1 MPGPPQ
7 SIPEKLIPSRR
18 KIASHAPS
26 DIVSPVNQLNMRVRA
41 LIAVLALAVAAAVQ
55 AQDYPTK
62 PVRVVVPFPPGGIL
76 ELITRAVTDK
86 VGANWGHPIIVE
98 PRPGASGN
106 IGIQVA
112 RSAPPDGY
120 TLMMSA
126 IFLAAN
132 PALDV
137 NSKFKSTDFVGVALV
152 GMTPNVFVVPASL
165 PVNSLKEFVEYA
177 KARPGKLTAGHPG
190 TGTFGHLC
198 TLLFASHSGIDLVNV
213 PYKSLPQAIPDLL
226 SGQLSFM
233 VLTTTFAVPHLRSGK
248 IKALA
253 VDTPARLHDL
263 ADVPTVVEAGFPPE
277 MVAVQWFGFVAPA
290 GTPGEIVR
298 RFNGEVG
305 KALKSREV
313 IDRLEKIGVAISSG
327 PPEQFDALIRSESER
342 WARVIKERKL
352 KAD

>member
-1 MPGPPQ
+1 
-7 SIPEKLIPSRR
+7 
-18 KIASHAPS
+18 
-26 DIVSPVNQLNMRVRA
+26 
-41 LIAVLALAVAAAVQ
+41 
-55 AQDYPTK
+55 
-62 PVRVVVPFPPGGIL
+62 VPFPPGGIL
-76 ELITRAVTDK
+76 ELITRVVTDK
-86 VGANWGHPIIVE
+86 VGASWGQPIIIE

-106 IGIQVA
+106 IGAQFA

-120 TLMMSA
+120 TLMMAA
-126 IFLAAN
+126 IFLATN

-137 NSKFKSTDFVGVALV
+137 NSKYRTEDFVGVALV
-152 GMTPNVFVVPASL
+152 GMTPNVFVVPATL
-165 PVNSLKEFVEYA
+165 PVNSLKEFVAYA

-198 TLLFASHSGIDLVNV
+198 TLLFAGHAGIDLVAV
-213 PYKSLPQAIPDLL
+213 PYKSLPQAVPDLL
-226 SGQLSFM
+226 SGELSFM
-233 VLTTTFAVPHLRSGK
+233 VLTSTFAAAHLRSGK
-248 IKALA
+248 LKALA
-253 VDTPARLHDL
+253 VDTPARLNDL
-263 ADVPTVVEAGFPPE
+263 PEVPTVVESGFPPE

-327 PPEQFDALIRSESER
+327 PPEQFDALIRSEAAR
-342 WARVIKERKL
+342 WARVVKERNL

>member
-1 MPGPPQ
+1 M
-7 SIPEKLIPSRR
+7 KL
-18 KIASHAPS
+18 
-26 DIVSPVNQLNMRVRA
+26 VSALLFAAVSRA
-41 LIAVLALAVAAAVQ
+41 LVAALALSAGAVQ
-55 AQDYPTK
+55 GQDYPAK

-86 VGANWGHPIIVE
+86 VGASWGQPIIID

-106 IGIQVA
+106 IGAQFA

-120 TLMMSA
+120 TLMMAA
-126 IFLAAN
+126 IFLATN

-137 NSKFKSTDFVGVALV
+137 NSKYRTEDFVGVALV
-152 GMTPNVFVVPASL
+152 GMTPNVFVVPATL
-165 PVNSLKEFVEYA
+165 PVSSLKEFVAYA

-198 TLLFASHSGIDLVNV
+198 TLLFAGHAGIDLVAV
-213 PYKSLPQAIPDLL
+213 PYKSLPQAVPDLL
-226 SGQLSFM
+226 SGELSFM
-233 VLTTTFAVPHLRSGK
+233 VLTSTFAAAHLRSGK
-248 IKALA
+248 LKALA
-253 VDTPARLHDL
+253 VDTPARLNDL
-263 ADVPTVVEAGFPPE
+263 PEVPTVVESGFPPE

-327 PPEQFDALIRSESER
+327 PPEQFDALIRSEAAR
-342 WARVIKERKL
+342 WARVVKERNL

>member
-1 MPGPPQ
+1 M
-7 SIPEKLIPSRR
+7 KL
-18 KIASHAPS
+18 
-26 DIVSPVNQLNMRVRA
+26 VSALLFAAVSRA
-41 LIAVLALAVAAAVQ
+41 LVAALALSAGAVQ
-55 AQDYPTK
+55 GQDYPAK

-86 VGANWGHPIIVE
+86 VGASWGQPIIID

-106 IGIQVA
+106 IGAQFA

-120 TLMMSA
+120 TLMMAA
-126 IFLAAN
+126 IFLATN

-137 NSKFKSTDFVGVALV
+137 NSKYRTEDFVGVALV
-152 GMTPNVFVVPASL
+152 GMTPNVFVVPATL
-165 PVNSLKEFVEYA
+165 PVSSLKEFVAYA

-198 TLLFASHSGIDLVNV
+198 TLLFAGHAGIDLVAV
-213 PYKSLPQAIPDLL
+213 PYKSLPQAVPDLL
-226 SGQLSFM
+226 SGELSFM
-233 VLTTTFAVPHLRSGK
+233 VLTSTFAAAHLRSGK
-248 IKALA
+248 LKALA

-263 ADVPTVVEAGFPPE
+263 PEVPTVVESGFPPE

-327 PPEQFDALIRSESER
+327 PPEQFDALIRSEAAR
-342 WARVIKERKL
+342 WARVVKERNL

>member
-1 MPGPPQ
+1 M
-7 SIPEKLIPSRR
+7 KL
-18 KIASHAPS
+18 
-26 DIVSPVNQLNMRVRA
+26 VSALLFAAVSRA
-41 LIAVLALAVAAAVQ
+41 LVAALALSAGAVQ
-55 AQDYPTK
+55 GQDYPAK

-86 VGANWGHPIIVE
+86 VGASWGQPIIIE

-106 IGIQVA
+106 IGAQFA

-120 TLMMSA
+120 TLMMAA
-126 IFLAAN
+126 IFLATN

-137 NSKFKSTDFVGVALV
+137 NSKYRTEDFVGVALV
-152 GMTPNVFVVPASL
+152 GMTPNVFVVPATL
-165 PVNSLKEFVEYA
+165 PVSSLKEFVAYA

-198 TLLFASHSGIDLVNV
+198 TLLFAGHAGIDLVAV
-213 PYKSLPQAIPDLL
+213 PYKSLPQAVPDLL
-226 SGQLSFM
+226 SGELSFM
-233 VLTTTFAVPHLRSGK
+233 VLTSTFAAAHLRSGK
-248 IKALA
+248 LKALA
-253 VDTPARLHDL
+253 VDTPARLNDL
-263 ADVPTVVEAGFPPE
+263 PEVPTVVESGFPPE

-327 PPEQFDALIRSESER
+327 PPEQFDALIRSEAAR
-342 WARVIKERKL
+342 WARVVKERNL

>member
-1 MPGPPQ
+1 M
-7 SIPEKLIPSRR
+7 KL
-18 KIASHAPS
+18 
-26 DIVSPVNQLNMRVRA
+26 VSALLFAAVSRA
-41 LIAVLALAVAAAVQ
+41 LVAALALAAGAVQ
-55 AQDYPTK
+55 GQDYPAK
-62 PVRVVVPFPPGGIL
+62 PVRVIVPFPSGGIL

-86 VGANWGHPIIVE
+86 VGANWGQPIIVE

-106 IGIQVA
+106 IGAQFA

-120 TLMMSA
+120 TLMMAA

-137 NSKFKSTDFVGVALV
+137 NSKYRTTDFVGVALV
-152 GMTPNVFVVPASL
+152 GMTPNVFVVPGTL

-177 KARPGKLTAGHPG
+177 RARPGKLTAGHPG

-198 TLLFASHSGIDLVNV
+198 TLLFAGHAGIDLVAV
-213 PYKSLPQAIPDLL
+213 PYKSLPQAVPDLL
-226 SGQLSFM
+226 SGELSFM
-233 VLTTTFAVPHLRSGK
+233 VLTSTFAAAHLRSGK

-253 VDTPARLHDL
+253 VDTPARLNDL
-263 ADVPTVVEAGFPPE
+263 PDVPTVVESGFPPE

-313 IDRLEKIGVAISSG
+313 IDRLENIGVAISSG
-327 PPEQFDALIRSESER
+327 PPEQFDALIRSESQR
-342 WARVIKERKL
+342 WARVIKERNL

>member
-1 MPGPPQ
+1 M
-7 SIPEKLIPSRR
+7 KL
-18 KIASHAPS
+18 
-26 DIVSPVNQLNMRVRA
+26 VSALLFAAVSRA
-41 LIAVLALAVAAAVQ
+41 LVAALALSAGAVQ
-55 AQDYPTK
+55 GQDYPAK

-86 VGANWGHPIIVE
+86 VGASWGQPIIID

-106 IGIQVA
+106 IGAQFA

-120 TLMMSA
+120 TLMMAA
-126 IFLAAN
+126 IFLATN

-137 NSKFKSTDFVGVALV
+137 NSKYRTEDFVGVALV
-152 GMTPNVFVVPASL
+152 GMTPNVFVVPATL
-165 PVNSLKEFVEYA
+165 PVSSLKEFVAYA

-198 TLLFASHSGIDLVNV
+198 TLLFAGHAGIDLLAV
-213 PYKSLPQAIPDLL
+213 PYKSLPQAVPDLL
-226 SGQLSFM
+226 SGELSFM
-233 VLTTTFAVPHLRSGK
+233 VLTSTFAAAHLRSGK
-248 IKALA
+248 LKALA
-253 VDTPARLHDL
+253 VDTPARLNDL
-263 ADVPTVVEAGFPPE
+263 PEVPTVVESGFPPE

-327 PPEQFDALIRSESER
+327 PPEQFDALIRSEAAR
-342 WARVIKERKL
+342 WARVVKERNL

>member
-1 MPGPPQ
+1 MPM
-7 SIPEKLIPSRR
+7 RAW
-18 KIASHAPS
+18 IAA
-26 DIVSPVNQLNMRVRA
+26 
-41 LIAVLALAVAAAVQ
+41 LALAAGAAY
-55 AQDYPTK
+55 AQDYPAK

-86 VGANWGHPIIVE
+86 VGANWGQPIIVE

-106 IGIQVA
+106 IGIQLA

-120 TLMMSA
+120 TLMMAA

-137 NSKFKSTDFVGVALV
+137 NSKFRSADFVGVALV
-152 GMTPNVFVVPASL
+152 GMTPNVFVVPGAL
-165 PVNSLKEFVEYA
+165 PVSSLKELVEYA
-177 KARPGKLTAGHPG
+177 RARPGKLTAGHPG

-198 TLLFASHSGIDLVNV
+198 TLLFAGHAGIDLVTV
-213 PYKSLPQAIPDLL
+213 PYKSLPQAVPDLL

-233 VLTTTFAVPHLRSGK
+233 VLTSTFAVPHLRSGK
-248 IKALA
+248 LKALA
-253 VDTPARLHDL
+253 VDTPARLHEL
-263 ADVPTVVEAGFPPE
+263 PDVPTVVEAGFPPE

-290 GTPGEIVR
+290 GTPRHIVQ

-305 KALKSREV
+305 RALKSSDV
-313 IDRLEKIGVAISSG
+313 MDRLGKIGVAISSG
-327 PPEQFDALIRSESER
+327 PPDEFDALIRSESER
-342 WARVIKERKL
+342 WARVIQARNL